1 MRDKGMMAAG
11 KDKNIETLFS
21 DVPKL
26 AITSNELLN
35 KSKIWR
41 VDSLIC

>member
-1 MRDKGMMAAG
+1 MRDKGMMAGG

-21 DVPKL
+21 DVPKS

-35 KSKIWR
+35 KRKIWR

>member
-35 KSKIWR
+35 KSNIWR

>member
-1 MRDKGMMAAG
+1 MMAAG
-11 KDKNIETLFS
+11 KDKNIETFS